1 MEKVDLFL
9 FRFKNFSDQKCK
21 QTDTILVAMGNGLW
35 LAHEDLVG
43 FGQLTKTGNQVI
55 WLANKIQPSPRVLE
69 FKRQISCSPNI
80 E

>member
-21 QTDTILVAMGNGLW
+21 QTAAILVAIGNGLW
-35 LAHEDLVG
+35 LAHQDWAG

-55 WLANKIQPSPRVLE
+55 
-69 FKRQISCSPNI
+69 
-80 E
+80 